1 MKRRKRRARH
11 AGRRDAFHLTMIAVL
26 MTVLCLMIVNIKE
39 PEQTEEEQPETTHAE
54 VVQNPETIVQTA
66 EETENKYK
74 VFDGMSEDWGSDDL
88 EGFVLYKLPEQYADK
103 GYFPEKMQIY
113 TRCLCKQNDV
123 PYALVVAIIEHESG
137 YEFDKVGDGGQSK
150 GYMQIYEKWHTD
162 RMKRLSCTDLMNPYQ
177 NVRVGIDFLS
187 YLLKKYGTVQDAL
200 AAYNYGEKG
209 AREHL
214 WSNGVYV
221 YSYNSAIMQRM
232 GYLSNTDTYDMY
244 LQRVKPY
251 VNVKKLKKIVSKHS
265 KRKERE
271 KHERMERSVRNGG
284 RTAGGVRHNSVTD
297 NGISETQYQE
307 SNERGCRRK
316 ENHRMAA
323 RGA

>member
-66 EETENKYK
+66 EETESKYK

-123 PYALVVAIIEHESG
+123 PYALVLAIIEHESG

-162 RMKRLSCTDLMNPYQ
+162 RMKRLNCTDLMNPYQ

-232 GYLSNTDTYDMY
+232 EMFVCKAYGDQFT
-244 LQRVKPY
+244 VEE
-251 VNVKKLKKIVSKHS
+251 LKNPETGLDAAGLILEFQFIDAGIGEELTK
-265 KRKERE
+265 
-271 KHERMERSVRNGG
+271 RMEKIEKNFQSG
-284 RTAGGVRHNSVTD
+284 
-297 NGISETQYQE
+297 
-307 SNERGCRRK
+307 K
-316 ENHRMAA
+316 
-323 RGA
+323 

>member
-66 EETENKYK
+66 EETESKYK

-123 PYALVVAIIEHESG
+123 PYESRKGSRAAGVRIRHRDRKRHEPAGSESG
-137 YEFDKVGDGGQSK
+137 
-150 GYMQIYEKWHTD
+150 
-162 RMKRLSCTDLMNPYQ
+162 RRL
-177 NVRVGIDFLS
+177 
-187 YLLKKYGTVQDAL
+187 
-200 AAYNYGEKG
+200 
-209 AREHL
+209 
-214 WSNGVYV
+214 
-221 YSYNSAIMQRM
+221 
-232 GYLSNTDTYDMY
+232 
-244 LQRVKPY
+244 
-251 VNVKKLKKIVSKHS
+251 
-265 KRKERE
+265 
-271 KHERMERSVRNGG
+271 
-284 RTAGGVRHNSVTD
+284 
-297 NGISETQYQE
+297 
-307 SNERGCRRK
+307 
-316 ENHRMAA
+316 
-323 RGA
+323 